1 MNHNEAKQ
9 LQAAEKYLLGE
20 LSLAQREEYEEHYF
34 DCAECALDLKAMA
47 VFSDNAREVLRQEK
61 VSSVVA
67 GRATVGGGWFGWL
80 KPIVA
85 VPAFAVLLLVIGYQN
100 TLTIPQAEKRA
111 AQGTALVL
119 STPPVSLRGANV
131 RGEEEVKVPVHANDN
146 FSVQFDFTPRRAFD
160 QYLCQL
166 QDEAGHSVF
175 QWTIPGTSTNREV
188 QLVVPGGLAHA
199 GKYGLVFTGGG
210 SAMNGQP
217 TADEVLRLT
226 FTIEIQP

>member
-20 LSLAQREEYEEHYF
+20 LTPNQREEYEEHCF
-34 DCAECALDLKAMA
+34 DCADCALDLKAMA
-47 VFSDNAREVLRQEK
+47 AFADNAREVLRQEK
-61 VSSVVA
+61 VNSVVTV
-67 GRATVGGGWFGWL
+67 RASSQGGWFSWL

-85 VPAFAVLLLVIGYQN
+85 VPVFAVLLLVIGYQN
-100 TLTIPQAEKRA
+100 TFTIPQAEKRA

-119 STPPVSLRGANV
+119 GAPPSTLRGANV
-131 RGEEEVKVPVHANDN
+131 RGEEELRVPVHADSS
-146 FSVQFDFTPRRAFD
+146 FSVQFDFTPRRTFD

-166 QDEAGHSVF
+166 QDETGHAVLQLTF
-175 QWTIPGTSTNREV
+175 PGTSTNREV
-188 QLVVPGGLAHA
+188 QLAVPGGLVHA
-199 GKYGLVFTGGG
+199 GKYSLVFTGGG
-210 SAMNGQP
+210 SGMKGQP

>member
-1 MNHNEAKQ
+1 MNHNEARQ

-34 DCAECALDLKAMA
+34 DCAECAVDLKAMA
-47 VFSDNAREVLRQEK
+47 VFADNAREVLRQETAN
-61 VSSVVA
+61 SVVT
-67 GRATVGGGWFGWL
+67 GRAATWDGWFGWL
-80 KPIVA
+80 KPVVA

-111 AQGTALVL
+111 AQGMALVL

-131 RGEEEVKVPVHANDN
+131 RGEEEMKVPVHANEG
-146 FSVQFDFTPRRAFD
+146 FSLLFDFTPRRTFD

-166 QDEAGHSVF
+166 QDEAGHSLS
-175 QWTIPGTSTNREV
+175 QLAIPGTSTNREV
-188 QLVVPGGLAHA
+188 QLTVPGGLVHA
-199 GKYGLVFTGGG
+199 GKYSLVFTGGSSG
-210 SAMNGQP
+210 MKGQP

>member
-20 LSLAQREEYEEHYF
+20 LSRTQREEYEEHYF
-34 DCAECALDLKAMA
+34 DCAECAVDLKAMA
-47 VFSDNAREVLRQEK
+47 VFADNAREVMRQEK
-61 VSSVVA
+61 MSSMVT
-67 GRATVGGGWFGWL
+67 GRAPVRGGWFGWL

-100 TLTIPQAEKRA
+100 TFTIPQAEKRA

-119 STPPVSLRGANV
+119 ATPPVSLHGANV
-131 RGEEEVKVPVHANDN
+131 RGEEEMKVPVHANDS
-146 FSVQFDFTPRRAFD
+146 FSLQFDFTPRRTLD

-166 QDEAGHSVF
+166 QDETGHSVF
-175 QWTIPGTSTNREV
+175 QVTFPGTSTNREV
-188 QLVVPGGLAHA
+188 QLAVPGGLVHA
-199 GKYGLVFTGGG
+199 GKYNLVFTGGG
-210 SAMNGQP
+210 SGIKGQP